1 MICNQE
7 NKKIKMAK
15 IEFIVPSVL
24 NKGGG
29 EKKLSL
35 DAVTLQ
41 DAFSKVSSQMGED
54 FKRKVFDLNGKPRPL
69 INIYVNGKNTRFA
82 GNGMTRSLADGDS
95 IHILPAVAGGAE
107 ITREDMQ
114 RYSRQIMLEEIGFT
128 GMENIRNAH
137 VSVIGVGGIGNP
149 VVTQL
154 TAMGIGKLK
163 IVDRDVIEISNL
175 HRQHLYTDDD
185 IGKVKVE
192 AALERLRKLNPQVEI
207 EAVPTS
213 VTTYTAEN
221 LVKGSDIVIDAL
233 DSIEAR
239 YALNDACIKQNIP
252 FIYAGALGMVGSVCT
267 ILPNK
272 TACLRCMFPKLEE
285 DEMPT
290 CSTEGVHPSILYLVS
305 GIQVSEAVKMIIGQ
319 QPTLANTLL
328 YIDLT
333 ELSFE
338 KIQMSRYDGCPSCGS
353 KKIEVTTT
361 VAGNSQENTQT
372 RDRLEDSV
380 GGQKEQKILVQEEKR
395 LIIEELC
402 GRDMGKRTFTI
413 TPTHQFS
420 SEPIDLGLVIRNAEA
435 IGYRVKTRGNLGV
448 TAIGGNNSKNSNNAN
463 SAALS
468 VSFLTSGAATIVGA
482 KSEHEALDIYQ
493 DFVGGKN

>member
-1 MICNQE
+1 
-7 NKKIKMAK
+7 MAK
-15 IEFIVPSVL
+15 IEFVVPSVL

-35 DAVTLQ
+35 DAVSLQ

-69 INIYVNGKNTRFA
+69 INVYVNGKNTRFA
-82 GNGMTRSLADGDS
+82 GNGMTRSLSDGDS

-128 GMENIRNAH
+128 GMEKLRNAH

-163 IVDRDVIEISNL
+163 IIDRDVIEISNL
-175 HRQHLYTDDD
+175 HRQHLYTEED

-213 VTTYTAEN
+213 VTTYTVES
-221 LVKGSDIVIDAL
+221 LVKGSDVVIDAL

-252 FIYAGALGMVGSVCT
+252 LIYAGALGMVGSVCT

-272 TACLRCMFPKLEE
+272 TACLRCMFPALEE

-290 CSTEGVHPSILYLVS
+290 CSTEGVHPSILYLVG

-319 QPTLANTLL
+319 QPSLANTLL
-328 YIDLT
+328 YVDLT
-333 ELSFE
+333 DLSFE

-353 KKIEVTTT
+353 KKIELATT
-361 VAGNSQENTQT
+361 VTGNSQESTQAGGK
-372 RDRLEDSV
+372 LEDSGIV
-380 GGQKEQKILVQEEKR
+380 QQEQKTLVQEEKR

-420 SEPIDLGLVIRNAEA
+420 SEPIDLAAVIRNVEA
-435 IGYRVKTRGNLGV
+435 TGYKVKTRGNLGV
-448 TAIGGNNSKNSNNAN
+448 TAIGGNDGKDGTNAN
-463 SAALS
+463 SSTIS

-482 KSEHEALDIYQ
+482 KSEHEALAIYQ
-493 DFVGGKN
+493 TFMDG